1 MRRTSGRKFSKP
13 QKDRGPRRSFV
24 SFQLSS
30 LILSLPSAS
39 HTYAIACVWLL
50 ALDRRLL
57 AVPFPRLLRLS
68 FKLLSGNIDMK
79 MMTTTQRNL
88 ITRTMRVIEVVEGR
102 RVQEEAQLSVRIAF
116 LYEPVFQLIVVRSSD
131 MTVEYDHLRSRFTA
145 VRCSGRCRLLLE

>member
-1 MRRTSGRKFSKP
+1 
-13 QKDRGPRRSFV
+13 
-24 SFQLSS
+24 
-30 LILSLPSAS
+30 
-39 HTYAIACVWLL
+39 
-50 ALDRRLL
+50 
-57 AVPFPRLLRLS
+57 
-68 FKLLSGNIDMK
+68 MK